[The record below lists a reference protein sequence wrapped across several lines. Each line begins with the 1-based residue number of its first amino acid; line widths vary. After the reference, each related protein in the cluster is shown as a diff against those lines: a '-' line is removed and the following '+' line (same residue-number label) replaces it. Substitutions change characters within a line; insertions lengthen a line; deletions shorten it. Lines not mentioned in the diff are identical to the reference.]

1 MVRLKKPSLFFYCVL
16 AKTKQGEEMVSTNR
30 LFKLALN
37 VKNCRVIGA
46 RIEAGRDECPKVVV
60 EVRTYKRDSS
70 RCPICGNKCPGYDTQ
85 GKSRWRA
92 PDLNGMIV
100 ELESE
105 QKRIYCKEHGVSIP
119 DVPWAYR
126 GSSFTMGFDRIV
138 AWLSRCI
145 SKSDIAE
152 YMRIDWATVGR
163 CISRVR
169 EDLEPDLDK
178 RLNGLVNIGIDE
190 TSYKKGHKYITV
202 IVNHD
207 TNSVIWLHEGHGK
220 SVLEMFYEKLTE
232 EQRASIKVVTGD
244 GARWI
249 TDCVKQYTPD
259 CIRCMDAFHVVEWA
273 TDALDSVRLDEYR
286 KLKAAIPKESRGKGR
301 PKKDDEL
308 HNESK
313 EKEKKATRIK
323 ESSYAVG
330 KAPENLTE
338 RQRETLDMIR
348 VMTPRYYRAY
358 DMKESLRLILK
369 MDDHGEAK
377 AAIKKW
383 RWRASHSR
391 LEPFKELAR
400 KIKRNEEFILNTIK
414 YGFSNARIEAT
425 NNNIKLIIRRSY
437 GFKNLNNMLDMIYL
451 CCSSLVIPLPGRVYK
466 QKESA

>member
-1 MVRLKKPSLFFYCVL
+1 MV
-16 AKTKQGEEMVSTNR
+16 GTNR
-30 LFKLALN
+30 LLKLALN

-46 RIEAGRDECPKVVV
+46 RIEAEKGEFSKVVV
-60 EVRTYKRDSS
+60 EVKPYKRDSN
-70 RCPICGNKCPGYDTQ
+70 RCPVCGRKCPGYDTA
-85 GKSRWRA
+85 GKRRWRA
-92 PDLNGMIV
+92 PDFNGMMV

-105 QKRIYCKEHGVSIP
+105 QKRICCKEHGVSIP

-126 GSSFTMGFDRIV
+126 ASSFTRDFDRIV

-163 CISRVR
+163 CVSRVR
-169 EDLEPDLDK
+169 EDLEPDLGA
-178 RLNGLVNIGIDE
+178 RLNGLINIGIDE
-190 TSYKKGHKYITV
+190 TSYRKGHKYITV

-220 SVLEMFYEKLTE
+220 SVLEMFYEKLTD

-249 TDCVKQYTPD
+249 SDCVSQYTPD

-273 TDALDSVRLDEYR
+273 TEALDSVRLDEYR
-286 KLKAAIPKESRGKGR
+286 RLKSDIPKESGGKGR
-301 PKKDDEL
+301 PKKDDEA
-308 HNESK
+308 HNERK
-313 EKEKKATRIK
+313 EKEEKAKRIK
-323 ESSYAVG
+323 GSSYAVG
-330 KAPENLTE
+330 KAPENLTD
-338 RQRETLDMIR
+338 RQKETIQMIR

-358 DMKESLRLILK
+358 DMKEALRRILK
-369 MDDHGEAK
+369 MDDHEGAK
-377 AAIKKW
+377 AALRKW

-391 LEPFKELAR
+391 LDPFKDLAK

-437 GFKNLNNMLDMIYL
+437 GFRNLNNMLDMIYL
-451 CCSSLVIPLPGRVYK
+451 CCSNLVIPLPGRSYN
-466 QKESA
+466 QKDIA

>member
-1 MVRLKKPSLFFYCVL
+1 MVNILRVMKSLLRVKKC
-16 AKTKQGEEMVSTNR
+16 
-30 LFKLALN
+30 
-37 VKNCRVIGA
+37 
-46 RIEAGRDECPKVVV
+46 VV
-60 EVRTYKRDSS
+60 EGCTLEEDESGNPERLVVRVRPRRRDSN
-70 RCPICGNKCPGYDTQ
+70 RCPVCGRRCPGYDTL
-85 GKSRWRA
+85 GVRRWRA
-92 PDLNGMIV
+92 LDFNGVRV
-100 ELESE
+100 EMEME
-105 QKRIYCKEHGVSIP
+105 QKRVRCKEHGVVTP

-126 GSSFTMGFDRIV
+126 GSMFTIEFDRVV
-138 AWLSRCI
+138 AWLSRCV
-145 SKSDIAE
+145 SKKAIAQL
-152 YMRIDWATVGR
+152 MGIDWATVGR
-163 CISRVR
+163 CVSRVR
-169 EDLEPDLDK
+169 DDLEPDLDK

-249 TDCVKQYTPD
+249 TDCVSQYTPD
-259 CIRCMDAFHVVEWA
+259 CTRCMDAFHVVEWA
-273 TDALDSVRLDEYR
+273 TEALDSVRLDEYR
-286 KLKAAIPKESRGKGR
+286 KLKADIPKEAGGKGR

-338 RQRETLDMIR
+338 RQKETLDMIR
-348 VMTPRYYRAY
+348 AMTPKYYRAY
-358 DMKESLRLILK
+358 DMKESLRLMLK
-369 MDDHGEAK
+369 MDDYDEAK
-377 AAIKKW
+377 IALKKW

-391 LEPFKELAR
+391 LEAFKNLAR

-437 GFKNLNNMLDMIYL
+437 GFKNLNNMMDMIYL
-451 CCSSLVIPLPGRVYK
+451 CCSSLVIPLPGRAYK
-466 QKESA
+466 QKKSA

>member
-1 MVRLKKPSLFFYCVL
+1 MV
-16 AKTKQGEEMVSTNR
+16 GINR
-30 LFKLALN
+30 LFKTALN

-46 RIEAGRDECPKVVV
+46 RIEAGKNGSPKVVV
-60 EVRTYKRDSS
+60 EVRAYKRDSN

-85 GKSRWRA
+85 GKRRWRA
-92 PDLNGMIV
+92 PDINGMAV

-105 QKRIYCKEHGVSIP
+105 QKRVFCKEHGVSIP

-126 GSSFTMGFDRIV
+126 GSSFTRDFDRMV
-138 AWLSRCI
+138 AWLGRCI

-152 YMRIDWATVGR
+152 YMLIDWATVGR

-169 EDLEPDLDK
+169 EDLEPNLDK
-178 RLNGLVNIGIDE
+178 RLDGLVNIGIDE
-190 TSYKKGHKYITV
+190 TSYRKGYKYITV

-232 EQRASIKVVTGD
+232 EQRASIRVVTGD

-249 TDCVKQYTPD
+249 TDCVNRYTPD
-259 CIRCMDAFHVVEWA
+259 CIRCMDSFHVVEWA
-273 TDALDSVRLDEYR
+273 TEALDSVRLDEYR
-286 KLKAAIPKESRGKGR
+286 RLKADTAKEARGKGR
-301 PKKDDEL
+301 PRKDDEL

-313 EKEKKATRIK
+313 EKERKATRIK

-338 RQRETLDMIR
+338 RQRETLDTIR
-348 VMTPRYYRAY
+348 AMTPRYYRAY
-358 DMKESLRLILK
+358 GMKESLRLILK
-369 MDDHGEAK
+369 MDDYGEAR
-377 AAIKKW
+377 AALKKW

-391 LEPFKELAR
+391 LESFKELAR

-414 YGFSNARIEAT
+414 YGFSNARIEAA
-425 NNNIKLIIRRSY
+425 NNKIKLIIRRSY
-437 GFKNLNNMLDMIYL
+437 GFRNIHCMMDMIYL
-451 CCSSLVIPLPGRVYK
+451 CCSNLIIPLPGRHYTL
-466 QKESA
+466 KEEALNA

>member
-1 MVRLKKPSLFFYCVL
+1 
-16 AKTKQGEEMVSTNR
+16 MVSTNR

-46 RIEAGRDECPKVVV
+46 RIESGRDECPKVVI
-60 EVRTYKRDSS
+60 EVRTYKRDSN
-70 RCPICGNKCPGYDTQ
+70 RCPICGNKCSGYDTQ
-85 GKSRWRA
+85 GKRRWRA
-92 PDLNGMIV
+92 PDFNGMIV

-126 GSSFTMGFDRIV
+126 GSSFTRDFDRIV

-169 EDLEPDLDK
+169 EDLEPNLDK

-249 TDCVKQYTPD
+249 TDCVKQYT
-259 CIRCMDAFHVVEWA
+259 
-273 TDALDSVRLDEYR
+273 
-286 KLKAAIPKESRGKGR
+286 
-301 PKKDDEL
+301 
-308 HNESK
+308 
-313 EKEKKATRIK
+313 
-323 ESSYAVG
+323 
-330 KAPENLTE
+330 
-338 RQRETLDMIR
+338 
-348 VMTPRYYRAY
+348 
-358 DMKESLRLILK
+358 
-369 MDDHGEAK
+369 
-377 AAIKKW
+377 
-383 RWRASHSR
+383 
-391 LEPFKELAR
+391 
-400 KIKRNEEFILNTIK
+400 
-414 YGFSNARIEAT
+414 
-425 NNNIKLIIRRSY
+425 
-437 GFKNLNNMLDMIYL
+437 
-451 CCSSLVIPLPGRVYK
+451 
-466 QKESA
+466 